1 MNSRL
6 AHHGGSLFTANA
18 ALGGTAAMSSHL
30 AHHGRR
36 PCGPRSGTRQAVCVA
51 VALLAGAFRAP
62 ADTGVLIPGDRQ
74 QPDPAIFSLNEM
86 ALEIRIDNGVARV
99 RVRQIFGN
107 HSATVQEGVYQ
118 FALPGKATVSNFAVW
133 DDVTRIPGVI
143 LERRRAG
150 EVYAQAKAQAIDPGL
165 LQMGER
171 EAGDTG
177 PSQEFTARIVPIPRY
192 GTKRI
197 EMEYQHPVPVERYR
211 SEFVVPL
218 KPDVYG
224 VQTAGR
230 LSITFELV
238 SANAIQDFEALAKS
252 YPLTIRERTPHMVK
266 AEFAAGKVELKEDF
280 TVRYALD
287 PAEADTLRVITQRDT
302 ATGPGFFQAQ
312 TLLRMAAT
320 GAGAAP
326 AQPARAL
333 ILLFDNSL
341 SMQWDKLERSFAAC
355 EAALRRLRPTDS
367 FNLLLFN
374 SEVSLFAPQPRPATP
389 PNIEQA
395 LAFIR
400 NSRIRGGT
408 DIERALTSALG
419 QTTAGEPYFML
430 IGDGGATEGT
440 VHTGKLAA
448 WYTAEWSKRPPAQR
462 PHTLVF
468 GVGDDANLP
477 LLRML
482 AGNNGFFEWVLST
495 EPIEFKLNAFLDK
508 IGQAP
513 LKDLALAVAPAS
525 NVDLVY
531 ALEDARFPGSMAT
544 WAGEYKRPS
553 PEAVFTVTGIRD
565 RQPLRIGATAA
576 LPAVATG
583 HPELPR
589 TWAQARVDALLDK
602 IAREG
607 EDRAAIDE
615 IIRLSKKYKFVTPYT
630 SFLAVPRALLRPR
643 VIRPGDPVLR
653 LKADESIVSVIAL
666 FPFGLTKPLRYLKEE
681 DTWQTRFLA
690 PVEMTDGVY
699 QVRLILRDRDGHVYR
714 ESKSFVIASKTPVLR
729 ARLERPRVH
738 AGETVRISA
747 QVSAN
752 ARTITARLYGAL
764 PVPLR
769 WSSAA
774 KSNTGDLVVPAYLPP
789 GKYTV
794 HVTAEDIAHNV
805 GTEEVALEIW

>member
-1 MNSRL
+1 MSR
-6 AHHGGSLFTANA
+6 FV
-18 ALGGTAAMSSHL
+18 M
-30 AHHGRR
+30 
-36 PCGPRSGTRQAVCVA
+36 
-51 VALLAGAFRAP
+51 ALLVCASCAL
-62 ADTGVLIPGDRQ
+62 ADSGVLIPGDRQ

-86 ALEIRIDNGVARV
+86 ALEIRIDNGTARV

-107 HSATVQEGVYQ
+107 HSATIQEGVYQ
-118 FALPGKATVSNFAVW
+118 FALPAKASVSDFAVW

-150 EVYAQAKAQAIDPGL
+150 EIYEQSKAQSIDPGL

-171 EAGDTG
+171 TDGEAGSPYQ
-177 PSQEFTARIVPIPRY
+177 PSQQFTARIVPIPRF

-197 EMEYQHPVPVERYR
+197 EMEYQHPVAVERYR

-224 VQTAGR
+224 VQHAGH
-230 LSITFELV
+230 LTITFELH
-238 SANAIQDFEALAKS
+238 SAHAIKEFAAMAKT
-252 YPLTIRERTPHMVK
+252 YPLQIRERTPNLVK
-266 AEFAAGKVELKEDF
+266 ADFFGNDVDLKEDF
-280 TVRYALD
+280 AVRYALD
-287 PAEADTLRVITQRDT
+287 PNAADTVHVITERE
-302 ATGPGFFQAQ
+302 AASEPGFFQAQ
-312 TLLRMAAT
+312 ALLRIPDAQP
-320 GAGAAP
+320 GASQQP
-326 AQPARAL
+326 AQPARTL
-333 ILLFDNSL
+333 ILLFDDSL

-355 EAALRRLRPTDS
+355 EAALRRLRPADS

-374 SEVSLFAPQPRPATP
+374 SEVNLFAPQPLAASPE
-389 PNIEQA
+389 NIEQA

-408 DIERALTSALG
+408 DLQRALTAAFAQATLS
-419 QTTAGEPYFML
+419 EPYLML
-430 IGDGGATEGT
+430 LSDGGATEGV
-440 VHTGKLAA
+440 VHSGKLAG
-448 WYTAEWSKRPPAQR
+448 WYAAEWRKRSPAER

-468 GVGDDANLP
+468 GIGDDANLP
-477 LLRML
+477 LLKML
-482 AGNNGFFEWVLST
+482 ASNNGYFDWVRST

-508 IGQAP
+508 IGQEP
-513 LKDLALAVAPAS
+513 VKNLSLAATPAS
-525 NVDLVY
+525 NIDLVY
-531 ALEDARFPGSMAT
+531 PLEESRFAGSMAT
-544 WAGEYKRPS
+544 WVGQYKRPS
-553 PEAVFTVTGIRD
+553 ARTTFTITGIRGQ
-565 RQPLRIGATAA
+565 QPLRLASTAS
-576 LPAVATG
+576 LPSYG
-583 HPELPR
+583 EEHPELPR
-589 TWAQARVDALLDK
+589 TWAQARVDALLEK

-607 EDRAAIDE
+607 EDRATIDE

-690 PVEMTDGVY
+690 PVDMSDGVY
-699 QVRLILRDRDGHVYR
+699 PVRLILRDRDGHVYR

-729 ARLERPRVH
+729 ARLEKARVH

-747 QVSAN
+747 QASGN
-752 ARTITARLYGAL
+752 ARAITARLYGAL
-764 PVPLR
+764 PVALR
-769 WSSAA
+769 WNSVA
-774 KSNTGDLVVPAYLPP
+774 KANTGEIVVPAFLPP

-805 GTEEVALEIW
+805 GSQEVALEIW